1 MNKNMKNSNGT
12 MRKKLINTFVMI
24 LGLMLLML
32 VLAVAGMGIL
42 KNQTTVLQEKTLK
55 NTEYV
60 WEMRRNL
67 ISEQRYDLMAL
78 EETEQSQIAQSLAMA
93 KQEMERNNVLMEEY
107 KKNYRI
113 DKSKADKLENMFA
126 KQEEPWTR
134 LADKLQKGTEE
145 GDVQAYRIFEEEYKP
160 LLDEQAALLKEI
172 GDDQMKLAA
181 VQGKRAVEAYWFVV
195 IVLFVA
201 FSVSMLLSID
211 RARKLIRS
219 IMEPLEEIGRATQ
232 ALAVGDFSV
241 EIAYKSTDEFGVTC
255 DCVRESFAVLKKL
268 IAQLRENFRELA
280 QGNLCISTE
289 VEFPGEL
296 HEIDVTREEL
306 VERLSEAFS
315 QIKDM
320 AGQIQ
325 TESNQFAQ
333 ASQDLAE
340 GATQQAGTIE
350 EASANSVKM
359 SGRLHSTSEDA
370 GEANLLVQKTN
381 ETAHNGQNEMKQM
394 LEAMSEISTIAEA
407 MSQIISLIDDLA
419 AQTNLLALN
428 AAIEAARA
436 GEAGRGFAVVAE
448 QVKSLAQQSSEA
460 AKETSVLIEN
470 AVSAV
475 EKGNVIARNT
485 SRALE
490 KITGYIEEVTT
501 VVQGISEVAR
511 DEAVA
516 VKEITQELEAV
527 STIAQGN
534 SATSEEIA
542 ASSQELTAQVTV
554 LNGVLDNFK
563 FKNT

>member
-1 MNKNMKNSNGT
+1 MDKSNKNSKET
-12 MRKKLINTFVMI
+12 IKKKLSNTFAMI
-24 LGLMLLML
+24 LGLMFLML
-32 VLAVAGMGIL
+32 ALAVAGMGIL
-42 KNQTTVLQEKTLK
+42 KNQAAVLQEKTLK

-67 ISEQRYDLMAL
+67 ISEQRYDLMAFA
-78 EETEQSQIAQSLAMA
+78 EKEQNRIEQSLAMA
-93 KQEMERNNVLMEEY
+93 KKEIERNSILLEEY
-107 KKNYRI
+107 KKNYRV
-113 DKSKADKLENMFA
+113 DKSKVDRLEEVFA
-126 KQEEPWTR
+126 LQEEPQTR
-134 LADKLQKGTEE
+134 LAALLQKGTEE
-145 GDVQAYRIFEEEYKP
+145 ANIQAYRIFEEEYKP

-172 GDDQMKLAA
+172 GDEQIGLAMA
-181 VQGKRAVEAYWFVV
+181 QGKRAIGAYWFVI

-201 FSVSMLLSID
+201 FSISMLLSIS
-211 RARKLIRS
+211 RARKLIKS
-219 IMEPLEEIGRATQ
+219 IMEPLEEIERATQ
-232 ALAVGDFSV
+232 ALAAGDFSV
-241 EIAYKSTDEFGVTC
+241 EIAYESEDEFGATC
-255 DCVRESFAVLKKL
+255 DCVRESFAVLKNL
-268 IAQLRENFRELA
+268 IAQLGESFRELA

-306 VERLSEAFS
+306 VERLNEAFS
-315 QIKDM
+315 QIKEM

-359 SGRLHSTSEDA
+359 SERLHSTSVD
-370 GEANLLVQKTN
+370 
-381 ETAHNGQNEMKQM
+381 
-394 LEAMSEISTIAEA
+394 
-407 MSQIISLIDDLA
+407 
-419 AQTNLLALN
+419 
-428 AAIEAARA
+428 A

-448 QVKSLAQQSSEA
+448 QVKNLAQQSSDA

-470 AVSAV
+470 AISAV

-485 SRALE
+485 SQALE

-511 DEAVA
+511 DEAEA
-516 VKEITQELEAV
+516 VKGITQELENV
-527 STIAQGN
+527 SAIAQGN

-542 ASSQELTAQVTV
+542 ASSQELTAQVIV
-554 LNGVLDNFK
+554 LNGVIDNFK
-563 FKNT
+563 LKNA